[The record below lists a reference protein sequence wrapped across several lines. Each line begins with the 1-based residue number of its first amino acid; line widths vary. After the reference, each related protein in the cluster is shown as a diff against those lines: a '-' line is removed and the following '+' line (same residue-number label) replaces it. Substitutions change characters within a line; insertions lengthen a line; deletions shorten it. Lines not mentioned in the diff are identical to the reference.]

1 MTFTAAELTGLI
13 GAYFWPYVRVMAVVM
28 TSPVF
33 GARSVPSRIKVIIS
47 LALTM
52 IIVPILPPVPV
63 VEAMSLDS
71 IFITAQQVL
80 IGVALGFTTQ
90 LVFSAV
96 ITGGQI
102 IAMQMG
108 LGFSL
113 MVDPQNGQQAPVLS
127 QFYVVFVLLVYVSLN
142 GHLLLIHTLTDSFTT
157 LPISLQTLSLNSIWQ
172 IVTWGS
178 EIFRGAISIA
188 IPAIASLL
196 VVNLS
201 FGVMTRSAPQ
211 LNIFAIGFPLTMMLG
226 FAVIYFSLSSV
237 VPQTTRLFDS
247 VNQLI
252 RGFGLN

>member
-1 MTFTAAELTGLI
+1 MSFTAAEII
-13 GAYFWPYVRVMAVVM
+13 GIVGSYFWPFVRVSAVVM

-33 GARSVPSRIKVIIS
+33 GSRSVPTRIKLIVS
-47 LALTM
+47 LALT
-52 IIVPILPPVPV
+52 IIVVPILPATPV
-63 VEAMSLDS
+63 VEVLSLDS
-71 IFITAQQVL
+71 MFITAQQIL
-80 IGVALGFTTQ
+80 IGVAIGFTTQ

-96 ITGGQI
+96 ITGGQT

-113 MVDPQNGQQAPVLS
+113 MMDPQNGQQAPVLS
-127 QFYVVFVLLVYVSLN
+127 QFYVVFVLLVYISLN
-142 GHLLLIHTLTDSFTT
+142 GHLVLVQTLVDSFRF
-157 LPISLQTLSLNSIWQ
+157 LPISLDTLSLNSIWQ

-178 EIFRGAISIA
+178 EIFKGAIAIA

-196 VVNLS
+196 VVNLA

-226 FAVIYFSLSSV
+226 FAVIFVTLSSV
-237 VPQTTRLFDS
+237 IPQTNRLFNE
-247 VNQLI
+247 VTQLI